1 MKKNY
6 LFDKILLDNGKGIK
20 FKPFRSASP
29 LESFMANCH
38 STFNQEEWEFIPVS
52 EKDFLKMLSMTIV
65 KIGNSDYEQG
75 VPSSSDNGN
84 SSSGTTTSSGGD
96 NTSSTTPIVD
106 NGGSRVIFIG
116 DSRTVQMYS
125 YVANTWKNNSY
136 STGGIT

>member
-38 STFNQEEWEFIPVS
+38 STFNQEEWEFIPVD

-65 KIGNSDYEQG
+65 KIGNSDYEIENNKGDTVSFDTLLQNFIWEIYKTKKPDEKELKEFYQKAYDIRKTAINERVLLDKKPNEFIQG
-75 VPSSSDNGN
+75 E
-84 SSSGTTTSSGGD
+84 
-96 NTSSTTPIVD
+96 
-106 NGGSRVIFIG
+106 
-116 DSRTVQMYS
+116 M
-125 YVANTWKNNSY
+125 
-136 STGGIT
+136 

>member
-38 STFNQEEWEFIPVS
+38 STFNQEEWEFIPVN

-65 KIGNSDYEQG
+65 KIGNSDYEIE
-75 VPSSSDNGN
+75 NN
-84 SSSGTTTSSGGD
+84 EGD
-96 NTSSTTPIVD
+96 TVSFDTLLQNFIWEIYKTKKPDEKELKEFYQKAYDIRKTAI
-106 NGGSRVIFIG
+106 NERVLLDKKPNEF
-116 DSRTVQMYS
+116 VQDEM
-125 YVANTWKNNSY
+125 
-136 STGGIT
+136 

>member
-38 STFNQEEWEFIPVS
+38 STFNQEEWEFIPVN

-65 KIGNSDYEQG
+65 KIGNSDYEIENNEGDTVSFDTLLQNFIWEIYKTKKPDEKELKEFYQKAYDIRKTAINERVLLDKKPNEFIQG
-75 VPSSSDNGN
+75 E
-84 SSSGTTTSSGGD
+84 
-96 NTSSTTPIVD
+96 
-106 NGGSRVIFIG
+106 R
-116 DSRTVQMYS
+116 
-125 YVANTWKNNSY
+125 
-136 STGGIT
+136 

>member
-38 STFNQEEWEFIPVS
+38 STFNQEEWEFIPVN

-65 KIGNSDYEQG
+65 KIGNSDYEIENNKGDTVSFDTLLQNFIWEIYKTKKPDEKELKEFYQKAYDIRKTAINERVLLDKKPNEFIQG
-75 VPSSSDNGN
+75 E
-84 SSSGTTTSSGGD
+84 
-96 NTSSTTPIVD
+96 
-106 NGGSRVIFIG
+106 
-116 DSRTVQMYS
+116 M
-125 YVANTWKNNSY
+125 
-136 STGGIT
+136 

>member
-65 KIGNSDYEQG
+65 KIGNSDYEIENNKGDTVSFDTLLQNFIWEIYKTKNPDEKELKEFYQKAYDIRKTAINERVLLDKKPNEFIQG
-75 VPSSSDNGN
+75 E
-84 SSSGTTTSSGGD
+84 
-96 NTSSTTPIVD
+96 
-106 NGGSRVIFIG
+106 
-116 DSRTVQMYS
+116 M
-125 YVANTWKNNSY
+125 
-136 STGGIT
+136 